1 MWQRIKRFFG
11 GYLYV
16 RLTGF
21 AAERFLNLCMAN
33 EVVLWDLAYQDGG
46 CHFYVAVKDYK
57 RVRPLARKA
66 KIHLKILRK
75 QGLPFFLQRNRKR
88 KLYAAGVICFFLI
101 LFLMSQFIWN
111 ISLEGNR
118 RFTDDTLLKYLD
130 TLNVRYGMRK
140 KKVDCDLLEESI
152 RSRYPEII
160 WVSARISGTRLLIRV
175 KENEVMGTIPIKDES
190 PRDLAADQTG
200 TITRMVVR
208 KGKAQ
213 VKVGDE
219 IALGQIL
226 VSSQVPIVND
236 AGETVNVR
244 YVQAD
249 ADIYAK
255 TEEIYTE
262 RIPKLA
268 KERVRTGRMRRGI
281 RLRFLNRSV
290 LLLLPKTG
298 ELFWEFTAK
307 SSQAC
312 LLKDFYLP
320 FWIDQII
327 AREYSLA
334 ERPWRSDE
342 LENIKN
348 QIHQQKMQTFMK
360 KGVQII
366 ENDVKILDK
375 QTHWEVRGRFVL
387 ERPVGTGQP
396 PEMSQEQKQEEEPV
410 LPDERN

>member
-118 RFTDDTLLKYLD
+118 RFTDDTLFKYLD

-219 IALGQIL
+219 IAPGQIL

-281 RLRFLNRSV
+281 RLQFFKPFCFAFASEDRRAFLGIYGKIQSG
-290 LLLLPKTG
+290 LSFKGFLPAF
-298 ELFWEFTAK
+298 LDRPDH
-307 SSQAC
+307 SQRIQSGRA
-312 LLKDFYLP
+312 
-320 FWIDQII
+320 
-327 AREYSLA
+327 SLA
-334 ERPWRSDE
+334 FGGAGKHKKSDSSAKNA
-342 LENIKN
+342 NIYE
-348 QIHQQKMQTFMK
+348 
-360 KGVQII
+360 KG
-366 ENDVKILDK
+366 
-375 QTHWEVRGRFVL
+375 
-387 ERPVGTGQP
+387 GT
-396 PEMSQEQKQEEEPV
+396 
-410 LPDERN
+410 NN

>member
-1 MWQRIKRFFG
+1 MWQKIKRMLG
-11 GYLYV
+11 GYLYI

-21 AAERFLNLCMAN
+21 TPERFLNLCMAN
-33 EVVLWDLAYQDGG
+33 QIVLWDLVFRDGG
-46 CHFYVAVKDYK
+46 CQFYVEVKDYR

-88 KLYAAGVICFFLI
+88 KLYGAGVVCFFLI

-118 RFTDDTLLKYLD
+118 RFTDDMLLQYLD

-140 KKVDCDLLEESI
+140 EAVDCDLLEESI
-152 RSRYPEII
+152 RSHYPEII

-175 KENEVMGTIPIKDES
+175 KENEVMGTIPVKDES
-190 PRDLAADQTG
+190 PQDLTADRAG
-200 TITRMVVR
+200 IVTRMVVR

-213 VKVGDE
+213 VSAGDE
-219 IALGQIL
+219 ITPGQIL
-226 VSSQVPIVND
+226 VSGQVPIVND
-236 AGETVNVR
+236 AGETVNVQ
-244 YVQAD
+244 YVRAD

-255 TEEIYTE
+255 TEEVYAE

-281 RLRFLNRSV
+281 RVRFFNRSA
-290 LLLLPKTG
+290 LFLLPRTG

-312 LLKDFYLP
+312 LFQDFYLP
-320 FWIDQII
+320 IWFDRIT

-334 ERPWRSDE
+334 ERPWRLEE
-342 LENIKN
+342 LEILKN

-375 QTHWEVRGRFVL
+375 QTHWEVQGRFVL
-387 ERPVGTGQP
+387 EQPVGTGQP
-396 PEMSQEQKQEEEPV
+396 PEMSQEQKQEEETV